1 MAESGSCVLTI
12 EIYEMIFLN
21 DKINPE
27 DITKW
32 LSRIE
37 PVLENISPQNE
48 KGEEVIEN
56 TKAYVADC
64 KHFLEKEN
72 LVLAFECMVHAWAIL
87 ETARELGAVE
97 FEDNKTL

>member
-1 MAESGSCVLTI
+1 MTDIVKT
-12 EIYEMIFLN
+12 
-21 DKINPE
+21 E

-32 LSRIE
+32 LSRLE
-37 PVLENISPQNE
+37 PVLENISPQSE
-48 KGEEVIEN
+48 KGEEIIEN
-56 TKAYVADC
+56 AKAYVADC

-97 FEDNKTL
+97 FEDNETL

>member
-1 MAESGSCVLTI
+1 
-12 EIYEMIFLN
+12 LN
-21 DKINPE
+21 DKIETE

-37 PVLENISPQNE
+37 PALENISPLSE
-48 KGEEVIEN
+48 KGEGVIEN
-56 TKAYVADC
+56 ARAYVSDC

>member
-1 MAESGSCVLTI
+1 MN
-12 EIYEMIFLN
+12 EI
-21 DKINPE
+21 KIE

-48 KGEEVIEN
+48 KGDEILEN
-56 TKAYVADC
+56 VRAYVSDC
-64 KHFLEKEN
+64 KHFLKEGN

-87 ETARELGAVE
+87 ETARELGAVD

>member
-1 MAESGSCVLTI
+1 
-12 EIYEMIFLN
+12 MIFLT
-21 DKINPE
+21 DVVKPE
-27 DITKW
+27 DVIKW

-37 PVLENISPQNE
+37 PVLENISINDE
-48 KGEEVIEN
+48 KGNGVVEN
-56 TKAYVADC
+56 ARAYVSDC

-97 FEDNKTL
+97 FEINSK

>member
-1 MAESGSCVLTI
+1 MQQLSVSMENIV
-12 EIYEMIFLN
+12 
-21 DKINPE
+21 KPE

-32 LSRIE
+32 LGRIE

-48 KGEEVIEN
+48 KGEEIIEN
-56 TKAYVADC
+56 AAAYVSDC
-64 KHFLEKEN
+64 KHFLEKGN

-87 ETARELGAVE
+87 KTARELGAVE